1 MKIHDISPVVSSRIG
16 VFPGDVGF
24 ERNTSL
30 DFATGH
36 NLRLSSITTTLHV
49 GAHADSPGHY
59 HRDGEGI
66 ATRSLTPYL
75 GRCLVVK
82 ANVPRG
88 ERIKREHL
96 ATDPT
101 KHPSWPVER
110 VLVETGSFPN
120 ADQWNSDFAS
130 FSPELIEEWAKAGVK
145 LIGIDTPSIDPETS
159 KDLPSHAMV
168 AKYDMSVLEGL
179 VLTNVPPGLYTLV
192 ALPLKL
198 DGADASPVRAVLVD
212 DGGKAFGHFPSAD

>member
-1 MKIHDISPVVSSRIG
+1 MKIYDISPVVSSRIG
-16 VFPGDVGF
+16 VFPGDVAF
-24 ERNTSL
+24 QRNASL
-30 DFATGH
+30 DFAKGH

-66 ATRSLTPYL
+66 AHRPLAPYL
-75 GRCLVVK
+75 GPCLVVK
-82 ANVPRG
+82 AKVPRG
-88 ERIKREHL
+88 ERIRKEHL
-96 ATDPT
+96 TSDPSR
-101 KHPSWPVER
+101 HPAWPVER
-110 VLVETGSFPN
+110 VIVETGSFPN

-130 FSPELIEEWAKAGVK
+130 FSPELIEEWAIAGVR

-168 AKYDMSVLEGL
+168 AKHDMSVLEGL
-179 VLTNVPPGLYTLV
+179 VLSNVASGLYTLI

-198 DGADASPVRAVLVD
+198 EDADAAPVRAILVD
-212 DGGKAFGHFPSAD
+212 DGGKAFG